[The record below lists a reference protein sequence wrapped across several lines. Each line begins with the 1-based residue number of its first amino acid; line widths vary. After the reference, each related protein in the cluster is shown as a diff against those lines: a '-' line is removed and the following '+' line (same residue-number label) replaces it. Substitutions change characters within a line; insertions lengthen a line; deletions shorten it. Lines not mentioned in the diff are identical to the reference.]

1 MKLLTIALSMLL
13 SAALSTGAGAL
24 DVDPHFPLYEPVALD
39 GAQIKSV
46 GSDTLG
52 DLMRSWADAF
62 SKLNPNVKIE
72 VESKGSNT
80 APSAL
85 LDRAS
90 QLGPMSRP
98 MRIEEYEPFEKKYGY
113 HPVSFPV
120 AVDALAVYVNKENPI
135 ECLTIDQLGEI
146 SRREE
151 RMPPKSLLLRG
162 EQRARF
168 GRRDMLAGLA
178 AAAAL
183 LWPMNLA
190 GATEPVSIGLNP
202 LFLDSD
208 IELLS
213 LLQSYLAGRLGR
225 SVQLLKRRTYQE
237 ITALLLSGQLDAA
250 WVCDDPYVQ
259 HEDQLALLAVPL
271 YRHEPLYQTYVI
283 VSEGS
288 KAQSF
293 DDIRGTVH
301 AFSDPDS
308 TSGFLV
314 TRSLLALRHTTPA
327 QFFRTFFFT
336 YGHRNVVRAVATGL
350 ARVAASMGM
359 FGMSCES
366 VSRN

>member
-1 MKLLTIALSMLL
+1 
-13 SAALSTGAGAL
+13 
-24 DVDPHFPLYEPVALD
+24 
-39 GAQIKSV
+39 
-46 GSDTLG
+46 
-52 DLMRSWADAF
+52 
-62 SKLNPNVKIE
+62 
-72 VESKGSNT
+72 
-80 APSAL
+80 
-85 LDRAS
+85 
-90 QLGPMSRP
+90 
-98 MRIEEYEPFEKKYGY
+98 
-113 HPVSFPV
+113 
-120 AVDALAVYVNKENPI
+120 
-135 ECLTIDQLGEI
+135 
-146 SRREE
+146 
-151 RMPPKSLLLRG
+151 MPPKSLLLRG
-162 EQRARF
+162 EQKARF

-178 AAAAL
+178 ATAL
-183 LWPMNLA
+183 LCPMNAA

-208 IELLS
+208 IQLLS
-213 LLQSYLAGRLGR
+213 LIQTYLAAQLGR
-225 SVQLLKRRTYQE
+225 TVQLIKRRTYQE

-250 WVCDDPYVQ
+250 WICDDPYVQ
-259 HEDQLALLAVPL
+259 HEDQFALLAVPL

-350 ARVAASMGM
+350 AESGSIDGYVWDVMREREPELINKTRVVYTSEKLGFPPIVGLKSAQETTTAKAISAA
-359 FGMSCES
+359 FLQMSTDPLGQQILSILELDGFTKADPDLYQGTLEKWLL
-366 VSRN
+366 VKAQA

>member
-1 MKLLTIALSMLL
+1 
-13 SAALSTGAGAL
+13 
-24 DVDPHFPLYEPVALD
+24 
-39 GAQIKSV
+39 
-46 GSDTLG
+46 
-52 DLMRSWADAF
+52 
-62 SKLNPNVKIE
+62 
-72 VESKGSNT
+72 
-80 APSAL
+80 
-85 LDRAS
+85 
-90 QLGPMSRP
+90 
-98 MRIEEYEPFEKKYGY
+98 
-113 HPVSFPV
+113 
-120 AVDALAVYVNKENPI
+120 
-135 ECLTIDQLGEI
+135 
-146 SRREE
+146 
-151 RMPPKSLLLRG
+151 MPPKSLLWRG
-162 EQRARF
+162 EQKALV
-168 GRRDMLAGLA
+168 GRRDMLVGL

-183 LWPMNLA
+183 LWPTNPA
-190 GATEPVSIGLNP
+190 GAAEAVSVGLNP

-208 IELLS
+208 IQLLS
-213 LLQSYLAGRLGR
+213 LLQTYLAEQLERP
-225 SVQLLKRRTYQE
+225 VQLIKRRTYQE

-259 HEDQLALLAVPL
+259 HEDQFALLAVPL

-350 ARVAASMGM
+350 AESGSIDGYVWDVMREREPELINRTRVVYTSEKLGFPPIVGLKSAQETMTAKAISAAFLEMPADALGRQILSILELDG
-359 FGMSCES
+359 FTKADPDLYHRTLEKWLL
-366 VSRN
+366 VKAQA

>member
-1 MKLLTIALSMLL
+1 
-13 SAALSTGAGAL
+13 
-24 DVDPHFPLYEPVALD
+24 
-39 GAQIKSV
+39 
-46 GSDTLG
+46 
-52 DLMRSWADAF
+52 
-62 SKLNPNVKIE
+62 
-72 VESKGSNT
+72 
-80 APSAL
+80 
-85 LDRAS
+85 
-90 QLGPMSRP
+90 
-98 MRIEEYEPFEKKYGY
+98 
-113 HPVSFPV
+113 
-120 AVDALAVYVNKENPI
+120 
-135 ECLTIDQLGEI
+135 
-146 SRREE
+146 
-151 RMPPKSLLLRG
+151 MPPKSLLLRG
-162 EQRARF
+162 EQKARF

-178 AAAAL
+178 AAAL
-183 LWPMNLA
+183 LSPMNLA

-208 IELLS
+208 IQLLS
-213 LLQSYLAGRLGR
+213 LIQSYLAAQLGR
-225 SVQLLKRRTYQE
+225 TVQLIKRRTYQE

-259 HEDQLALLAVPL
+259 HEDQFALLAVPL

-288 KAQSF
+288 KAQFF

-350 ARVAASMGM
+350 AESGSIDGYVWDVMREREPELIKKTRVVYTSEKLGFPPIVGLKSAQETTTAKAISAAFLQMPTDPLGQRILSILELDG
-359 FGMSCES
+359 FTKADPDLYQGTLEKWLL
-366 VSRN
+366 VKAQA

>member
-1 MKLLTIALSMLL
+1 
-13 SAALSTGAGAL
+13 
-24 DVDPHFPLYEPVALD
+24 
-39 GAQIKSV
+39 
-46 GSDTLG
+46 
-52 DLMRSWADAF
+52 
-62 SKLNPNVKIE
+62 
-72 VESKGSNT
+72 
-80 APSAL
+80 
-85 LDRAS
+85 
-90 QLGPMSRP
+90 
-98 MRIEEYEPFEKKYGY
+98 
-113 HPVSFPV
+113 
-120 AVDALAVYVNKENPI
+120 
-135 ECLTIDQLGEI
+135 
-146 SRREE
+146 
-151 RMPPKSLLLRG
+151 MPPLLLRG
-162 EQRARF
+162 EQNGRV
-168 GRRDMLAGLA
+168 GRRDLLAAL

-183 LWPMNLA
+183 LWSMKPA
-190 GATEPVSIGLNP
+190 GAAEAVSIGLNP

-208 IELLS
+208 IQLLS
-213 LLQSYLAGRLGR
+213 LLQSYLAERLGR
-225 SVQLLKRRTYQE
+225 PVQLIKRRTYQE

-259 HEDQLALLAVPL
+259 HEDQFALLAVPL

-350 ARVAASMGM
+350 AESGSIDGYVWDVMREREPELINKTRVVYTSEKLGFPPIVGLKSAQETTTAKAISAAFLQMPTDPLGQQILSILELDG
-359 FGMSCES
+359 FTKADPDLYQGTLEKWLL
-366 VSRN
+366 VKAQA

>member
-1 MKLLTIALSMLL
+1 
-13 SAALSTGAGAL
+13 
-24 DVDPHFPLYEPVALD
+24 
-39 GAQIKSV
+39 
-46 GSDTLG
+46 
-52 DLMRSWADAF
+52 
-62 SKLNPNVKIE
+62 
-72 VESKGSNT
+72 
-80 APSAL
+80 
-85 LDRAS
+85 
-90 QLGPMSRP
+90 
-98 MRIEEYEPFEKKYGY
+98 
-113 HPVSFPV
+113 
-120 AVDALAVYVNKENPI
+120 
-135 ECLTIDQLGEI
+135 
-146 SRREE
+146 
-151 RMPPKSLLLRG
+151 MPPKSLLLRG
-162 EQRARF
+162 EQKAGF

-178 AAAAL
+178 AVAL
-183 LWPMNLA
+183 LCPMNAA

-208 IELLS
+208 IQLLS
-213 LLQSYLAGRLGR
+213 LMQSYLAAQLGR
-225 SVQLLKRRTYQE
+225 TVQLIKRRTYQE

-250 WVCDDPYVQ
+250 WICDDPYVQ
-259 HEDQLALLAVPL
+259 HEDQFALLAVPL

-350 ARVAASMGM
+350 AESGSIDGYVWDVMREREPELINKTRVVYTSEKLGFPPIVGLKSAQETTTAKAISAAFLQMPTDPLGQQILSILELDG
-359 FGMSCES
+359 FTKADPDLYQGTLEKWLL
-366 VSRN
+366 VKAQA

>member
-1 MKLLTIALSMLL
+1 MPRQSPPFC
-13 SAALSTGAGAL
+13 GG
-24 DVDPHFPLYEPVALD
+24 P
-39 GAQIKSV
+39 
-46 GSDTLG
+46 
-52 DLMRSWADAF
+52 
-62 SKLNPNVKIE
+62 
-72 VESKGSNT
+72 T
-80 APSAL
+80 A
-85 LDRAS
+85 
-90 QLGPMSRP
+90 
-98 MRIEEYEPFEKKYGY
+98 RIG
-113 HPVSFPV
+113 
-120 AVDALAVYVNKENPI
+120 
-135 ECLTIDQLGEI
+135 
-146 SRREE
+146 RREV
-151 RMPPKSLLLRG
+151 LV
-162 EQRARF
+162 
-168 GRRDMLAGLA
+168 GLA
-178 AAAAL
+178 AATVIWSTNSVA
-183 LWPMNLA
+183 
-190 GATEPVSIGLNP
+190 ATEPVSIGLNP

-213 LLQSYLAGRLGR
+213 LLQTYLAAQLARP
-225 SVQLLKRRTYQE
+225 VQLIKRRTYQE

-293 DDIRGTVH
+293 DEIRGTVH

-350 ARVAASMGM
+350 AESGSIDGYVWDVMREREPELINKTRVVYTSEKLGFPPIVGLKSAQETTTAKAISSAFLEMPTDSLGRQILSILELDG
-359 FGMSCES
+359 FTNAGPDLYRGTLEKWLL
-366 VSRN
+366 VKAQA

>member
-1 MKLLTIALSMLL
+1 
-13 SAALSTGAGAL
+13 
-24 DVDPHFPLYEPVALD
+24 
-39 GAQIKSV
+39 
-46 GSDTLG
+46 
-52 DLMRSWADAF
+52 
-62 SKLNPNVKIE
+62 
-72 VESKGSNT
+72 
-80 APSAL
+80 
-85 LDRAS
+85 
-90 QLGPMSRP
+90 
-98 MRIEEYEPFEKKYGY
+98 
-113 HPVSFPV
+113 
-120 AVDALAVYVNKENPI
+120 
-135 ECLTIDQLGEI
+135 
-146 SRREE
+146 
-151 RMPPKSLLLRG
+151 MPPKSLLMRG

-178 AAAAL
+178 AAAL
-183 LWPMNLA
+183 LWPINLA
-190 GATEPVSIGLNP
+190 CATEAVSIGLNP

-208 IELLS
+208 IQLLS
-213 LLQSYLAGRLGR
+213 LLQTYLAERLGR
-225 SVQLLKRRTYQE
+225 PVQLIKRRTYQE

-259 HEDQLALLAVPL
+259 HEDQFALLAVPL

-283 VSEGS
+283 VSEES

-350 ARVAASMGM
+350 AQSGSIDGYVWDVMREREPELINRTRVVYTSEKLGFPPIVGLKSAQETTTAKAISAAFLEMATDPLGRQILSILELDG
-359 FGMSCES
+359 FTKAALISIRARLKNGCS
-366 VSRN
+366 